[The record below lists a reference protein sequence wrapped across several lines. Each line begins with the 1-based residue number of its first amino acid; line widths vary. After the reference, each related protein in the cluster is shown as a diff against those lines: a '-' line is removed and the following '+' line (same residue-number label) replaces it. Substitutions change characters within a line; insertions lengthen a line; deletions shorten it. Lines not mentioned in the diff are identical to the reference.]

1 MVLTV
6 SSFKDLSNIYSES
19 LVPCSNQSILLSMEA
34 SQDEPSPTVRK
45 REPSCDTGRST
56 SAFLL
61 TVVKKL
67 SFVGFIYWTGYM
79 NWSIAWIVTPI
90 LLSETREYLTE
101 SNNVRRKIAK
111 ESAKGNER
119 GAILA
124 RIRDLPSW
132 VNDFFILSSCI
143 FVCDASIQRG
153 KNCLTRTAMHDFFY
167 QLVGLFSRL

>member
-1 MVLTV
+1 
-6 SSFKDLSNIYSES
+6 
-19 LVPCSNQSILLSMEA
+19 MET
-34 SQDEPSPTVRK
+34 SQDEPSPTRK
-45 REPSCDTGRST
+45 RKEPSYDTGKST

-61 TVVKKL
+61 TLAKKL

-90 LLSETREYLTE
+90 LLGETREYLTE

-111 ESAKGNER
+111 ESSKGNER

-132 VNDFFILSSCI
+132 VKDFFI
-143 FVCDASIQRG
+143 V
-153 KNCLTRTAMHDFFY
+153 
-167 QLVGLFSRL
+167 